1 MNKKSTGLLLSV
13 LGVLSLV
20 LITAG
25 VTYAFFNYAKL
36 GTTENSITTGSLT
49 FLYDEI
55 GGEGNQVK
63 IENALP
69 TKDSDGMVL
78 AGSNN
83 VFNFKVTAQN
93 TGNVPIEYE
102 VTARKVD
109 GSTLADSNVKIY
121 LESSNDGVTY
131 AAAPLTVT
139 DGVVKTYSELGT
151 PKTTIPTGITEKLI
165 YSGEVAGGTQTYTN
179 NFKLR
184 MWLKEGSSTTGTDY
198 TPLEFKHTDGTLI
211 TAVKYYSLT
220 SDEQKNYTRIAYVN
234 NTDHTALTAAE
245 YAALQDGAEKAKYVA
260 GEQLYM
266 LNGQTFKVKVNV
278 YANATVVAAETN

>member
-55 GGEGNQVK
+55 NQEGNRVK

-69 TKDSDGMVL
+69 TADTDGMAL
-78 AGSNN
+78 ASNNN

-93 TGNVPIEYE
+93 TGNVPIKYE
-102 VTARKVD
+102 VTARKD
-109 GSTLADSNVKIY
+109 DSSTLAESNVKIY
-121 LESSNDGVTY
+121 LESSSDGVTY
-131 AAAPLTVT
+131 TASDLTMDAGT
-139 DGVVKTYSELGT
+139 VKTYGELGVPT
-151 PKTTIPTGITEKLI
+151 TTIPAGITEKLL
-165 YSGEVAGGTQTYTN
+165 YSGEVAGETSTYTN

-184 MWLKEGSSTTGTDY
+184 MWLKEGSTTDGTDY
-198 TPLEFKHTDGTLI
+198 TPLEFKNADGTLI
-211 TAVKYYSLT
+211 TAVKYYSLST
-220 SDEQKNYTRIAYVN
+220 EEQANYTRIAYVN
-234 NTDHTALTAAE
+234 NTDQSALTEAE
-245 YAALQDGAEKAKYVA
+245 YNAKVAANEDVSGYVA
-260 GEQLYM
+260 SEQLYM
-266 LNGQTFKVKVNV
+266 LNGQTFKVRVNV
-278 YANATVVAAETN
+278 YANATVVSAGN

>member
-69 TKDSDGMVL
+69 TSDTEGKAL
-78 AGSNN
+78 TGDYN
-83 VFNFKVTAQN
+83 VFNFKVTATN
-93 TGNVPIEYE
+93 TGNVPITYE
-102 VTARKVD
+102 VTARKD
-109 GSTLADSNVKIY
+109 DSSTLAESNVKVY
-121 LESSNDGVTY
+121 LTADGE
-131 AAAPLTVT
+131 AAELTV
-139 DGVVKTYSELGT
+139 DGDTVKTYADLGT
-151 PKTTIPTGITEKLI
+151 PTTTIPDGITEKLL
-165 YSGEVAGGTQTYTN
+165 YTGEVPAEQVGTYTK
-179 NFKLR
+179 NFALR
-184 MWLKEGSSTTGTDY
+184 MWLKEGSATEGTDY
-198 TPLEFKHTDGTLI
+198 TPLEYKNTTDGTLI
-211 TAVKYYSLT
+211 TAVKYYGLT
-220 SDEQKNYTRIAYVN
+220 AEEQANYARIAYVN

-245 YAALQDGAEKAKYVA
+245 YTALTDETEKAKYVA
-260 GEQLYM
+260 SEQLYM
-266 LNGQTFKVKVNV
+266 LNGQTFKVRVNV
-278 YANATVVAAETN
+278 YANATVVAAEQ